1 MKRRRFGEVL
11 HVEAV
16 RVVAEQQLLGSPP
29 FIMILT

>member
-16 RVVAEQQLLGSPP
+16 RVVAEQQLLGLSPLVMV
-29 FIMILT
+29 FK